1 MSLQIKSAKFIVWKG
16 EQRNYEFWRP
26 KFLLNCKLKGSMKGF
41 LQEESDLPTEGKT
54 TEEIAAFKKEK
65 EKYEENNTKSLS
77 ELVFSIDHE
86 KEEGTKALGYA
97 MEAKTPMFPEGDA
110 REALLQ
116 LDKRYATKDIE
127 DQEVLQNKYES
138 ATTQAISYKIW
149 EF

>member
-41 LQEESDLPTEGKT
+41 SQKESDLPTEGKT
-54 TEEIAAFKKEK
+54 TAEIATFKKEK

-86 KEEGTKALGYA
+86 TEEGTKALGYA
-97 MEAKTPMFPEGDA
+97 MEAKTLMFPEGDA
-110 REALLQ
+110 KEAL
-116 LDKRYATKDIE
+116 I
-127 DQEVLQNKYES
+127 
-138 ATTQAISYKIW
+138 
-149 EF
+149 

>member
-41 LQEESDLPTEGKT
+41 SQKESDLPTEGKT
-54 TEEIAAFKKEK
+54 TAEIATFKKEK

-86 KEEGTKALGYA
+86 TEEGTKALGYA
-97 MEAKTPMFPEGDA
+97 MEAKNLMFPDGDA
-110 REALLQ
+110 KEALLQ

-127 DQEVLQNKYES
+127 DQEVLQNKY
-138 ATTQAISYKIW
+138 
-149 EF
+149 